1 MPRPSRIDEAK
12 VEIDRFYAEH
22 GVMPTIEGFARAMG
36 YRSTS
41 SAHNTVM
48 GLVKSD
54 YLTREERG
62 GRLLPGPLFV
72 RPNAQSAPPARQGI
86 PEEVVNSL
94 PAGVN
99 LAVLE
104 VPNESLAEHAIRIGD
119 MLVLANTDRTDL
131 SDLMLQ
137 SRGTALA
144 ISGQRK
150 SGWRVLGVLV
160 AQFRRYGRQG

>member
-48 GLVKSD
+48 GLVKSG

-62 GRLLPGPLFV
+62 GRILPGPLFV
-72 RPNAQSAPPARQGI
+72 RPNAKSAPPARQGI
-86 PEEVVNSL
+86 PEEIVNSL

-119 MLVLANTDRTDL
+119 MLVLANPDRTDL

>member
-1 MPRPSRIDEAK
+1 MPRPSRIAEAK

-22 GVMPTIEGFARAMG
+22 GVMPTIEAFARAMG
-36 YRSTS
+36 YHSTS
-41 SAHNTVM
+41 SAHNAVM
-48 GLVKSD
+48 GLVKSG
-54 YLTREERG
+54 YLTQEERG

-72 RPNAQSAPPARQGI
+72 RPNAKSGPSASQGI
-86 PEEVVNSL
+86 PEEIVNSL

-119 MLVLANTDRTDL
+119 MLVLANPDRTDL

-137 SRGTALA
+137 SRGAALA

>member
-22 GVMPTIEGFARAMG
+22 GVLPTIEAFARAMG

-48 GLVKSD
+48 GLVKSG
-54 YLTREERG
+54 YLAQEERG

-72 RPNAQSAPPARQGI
+72 RSGAKSGASARRGI
-86 PEEVVNSL
+86 PEEIVNSL

-104 VPNESLAEHAIRIGD
+104 VPNNSLAEHAIRSGD
-119 MLVLANTDRTDL
+119 MLVVADPGHTDL
-131 SDLMLQ
+131 SDLLLQ
-137 SRGTALA
+137 SRGVALA

-150 SGWRVLGVLV
+150 PGWRVLGVLV